1 MASFGAVLRIVIQR
15 SLGNW
20 RLLATVVAGV
30 ILSSA
35 LMASV
40 ALYSDAIRD
49 LGLKYALRQEDP
61 LALDLRIFSSSQPFR
76 RQEYALRRER
86 TNDLIDRYAGDIVED
101 RLRYG
106 RSATWFLT
114 PSGTPLSEDQN
125 RPRSHFQ
132 FQDELPDHVRVVEGR
147 LPRTAEAPRD
157 QRTPPTVEVAIGVE
171 SAQRLGVRVGQ
182 GFDLYSYWAPEQP
195 PLKVTVTGLIEPNDI
210 EEPYWFGKT
219 DRFSITNTSWP
230 TYPFWTDERTL
241 VEAVAAYSP
250 AMDGSF
256 ETFAYVGL
264 DRIDSRNAP
273 GVESRLRALSTTLRE
288 QVERTTLE
296 TRLPDTIGAYRQKLF
311 FTRLPLFALI
321 AQIVGIVLYY
331 LVMVTTM
338 LVERQS
344 GEIAL
349 LKSRGASTWQIMTVY
364 ALEGLILAGI
374 AVIVGPLL
382 AAAAITLLGLTPPF
396 HELSQGGLLE
406 IHFSSWA
413 FGLATLGALLSL
425 AALLWPAY
433 RAAGYSIVHYKQ
445 HLARPPQQPV
455 FLRYYLDLALIA
467 VGAFAFYQLRQRGSF
482 VTERLFGDLSAD
494 PLLLITPTLF
504 MLMIALVFLRLFPLA
519 LRGVAWLARGL
530 DGAAVPLGLWHMV
543 RSPLHYSRLIL
554 LLILATSVG
563 MFAAGFRA
571 TLEQSYADRAAYEA
585 GAPGRIEAVRTP
597 TNVPTERF
605 VAAID
610 RATDAAVVSPVA
622 RLTGSYSISL
632 FNSEDLTL
640 LAVDPET
647 FGQVAFFRGDFAG
660 ESLSSLLGRLEAP
673 RTREA
678 PAAVE
683 IPGTARSIGFWAQMP
698 VSPQQ
703 ATIGVRLQE
712 RNGTFWEYRMS
723 PEGAP
728 GADGW
733 QLFTAALANPV
744 GTAARG
750 QGQQGPRGG
759 DLRFDSIYVRTSG
772 QPQVAER
779 HALLI
784 DDLQYQEQAGGWTV
798 IEPFEDIDRYELITG
813 ASSQPETGTLS
824 RAPVTGRNEQGATS
838 NEYAARL
845 VFVRQR
851 GGLPLFGFRARGS
864 GEDLPVL
871 VSASFLEA
879 TDKQVG
885 DQIQVYINRQYVPVR
900 IAGSFEY
907 FPTYDPSRATHLF
920 VADLAAV
927 QVAAARVPS
936 LAEGAYPNEAWLAG
950 LDRPLTKESV
960 ADGGVVS
967 ERVYD
972 RSLLREQ
979 QASDP
984 LIAASWEGIL
994 FLSFAAVLTLTALGF
1009 VVYSYLSAQ
1018 TRALEFAILRTMGF
1032 SSRQILALVTFEQV
1046 FVIAA
1051 GVLAGTLLG
1060 FPLGRLMIGY
1070 MGITESGQ
1078 EVLPPL
1084 ISRVSWVTVATAYGV
1099 LALMFAATIA
1109 ALVTLYSRLAV
1120 HRALRMGEL

>member
-1 MASFGAVLRIVIQR
+1 MASFGAVLRIVVQR

-61 LALDLRIFSSSQPFR
+61 RALDLRIFSSSQPFR

-86 TNDLIDRYAGDIVED
+86 TNDFIDRYAGDIVEE

-114 PSGTPLSEDQN
+114 PSGQPLSEDQN

-132 FQDELPDHVRVVEGR
+132 FQDGLPDHVRVVEGR

-157 QRTPPTVEVAIGVE
+157 QRTPPTVEVALGIE
-171 SAQRLGVRVGQ
+171 SARRLGVSVGQ
-182 GFDLYSYWAPEQP
+182 GFDLYSYWAPEQA
-195 PLKVTVTGLIEPNDI
+195 PLKVTVTGLIEPNDPD
-210 EEPYWFGKT
+210 EAYWFGKT

-230 TYPFWTDERTL
+230 TYPFWTDERSL
-241 VEAVAAYSP
+241 VESVAAYSP
-250 AMDGSF
+250 AMDGTF
-256 ETFAYVGL
+256 ETFAYVDP

-273 GVESRLRALSTTLRE
+273 SVESRLRALSVALRE
-288 QVERTTLE
+288 QIERTTLE

-349 LKSRGASTWQIMTVY
+349 LKSRGASVWQLMTVY
-364 ALEGLILAGI
+364 ALEGLMLAGI

-382 AAAAITLLGLTPPF
+382 AAAAISLLGLTPPF
-396 HELSQGGLLE
+396 HDLSQGGLLE
-406 IHFSSWA
+406 IHFSGWA
-413 FGLATLGALLSL
+413 FGLAALGALLSL
-425 AALLWPAY
+425 VALLWPAY

-455 FLRYYLDLALIA
+455 FLRYYLDLVLIA

-504 MLMIALVFLRLFPLA
+504 MLMIALVFLRLFPVL

-597 TNVPTERF
+597 ANVPTDRF
-605 VAAID
+605 VEAIVG
-610 RATDAAVVSPVA
+610 ATDAAVVSPVA
-622 RLTGSYSISL
+622 RLSGSYSISL

-640 LAVDPET
+640 LAVEPES
-647 FGQVAFFRGDFAG
+647 FRQVAFFRDDFAG
-660 ESLSSLLGRLEAP
+660 DSLSALLGRLESSRAA
-673 RTREA
+673 EA
-678 PAAVE
+678 PAAPE
-683 IPGTARSIGFWAQMP
+683 IPGGARTVGFWAQMP
-698 VSPQQ
+698 VTPQQ

-712 RNGTFWEYRMS
+712 RNGTFWEYRMN

-733 QLFTAALANPV
+733 QFFTAALANPS
-744 GTAARG
+744 GTAGRG

-759 DLRFDSIYVRTSG
+759 DLRFDAIYVRTSG
-772 QPQVAER
+772 QPQVPER

-784 DDLQYQEQAGGWTV
+784 DDLQYQDQAGGWTV

-813 ASSQPETGTLS
+813 ATNQPETGTLS
-824 RAPVTGRNEQGATS
+824 RAPVTGRGG
-838 NEYAARL
+838 EYAARL

-851 GGLPLFGFRARGS
+851 GGIPLFGFRPRGS
-864 GEDLPVL
+864 GEQLPVL

-879 TDKQVG
+879 TGKQVG
-885 DQIQVYINRQYVPVR
+885 DEIQVYLNRQYVPVR
-900 IAGSFEY
+900 IAGSFDY
-907 FPTYDPSRATHLF
+907 FPTFDPSQPPHLF

-936 LAEGAYPNEAWLAG
+936 LADGAYPNEAWLAG
-950 LDRPLTKESV
+950 LDGPLTKEGLSDRGLV
-960 ADGGVVS
+960 A

-972 RSLLREQ
+972 RALLREQ

-994 FLSFAAVLTLTALGF
+994 FLSFAAVLMLTALGF

-1018 TRALEFAILRTMGF
+1018 TRSLEFAILRTMGF